1 VGYYNV
7 VSPCVVGKLHYAR
20 PTVQPI
26 VVDDETAAPL
36 VESGCLEPYRTGI
49 TGKTGT
55 VLDGILR
62 MPEVAEVA
70 EDMEP
75 IHVDPEPEKPSRR
88 SRRRTG
94 ESDGEAD

>member
-1 VGYYNV
+1 MGFYNV

-26 VVDDETAAPL
+26 DVDDATAAPL
-36 VESGCLEPYRTGI
+36 VEAGCLEPYRTGV

-62 MPEVAEVA
+62 MPEVAEVV
-70 EDMEP
+70 EGMEP
-75 IHVDPEPEKPSRR
+75 IHVDPEPEKPTRR

-94 ESDGEAD
+94 DSDGESD